1 MSSLLTN
8 ASAMTA
14 LQTLTATNKNLT
26 AAQNRISTGL
36 RVSTASDNAAYW
48 SIATT
53 MKSDNAAL
61 SAVKDAIGLGAAT
74 IDTMYT
80 ALDTTKEIV
89 TEIKKKL
96 VAARDAGVDRAKV
109 QTEISDLQK
118 QLKASASS
126 AVFNGENW
134 LDTNSD
140 TTANPSYNA
149 TRAVV
154 ASFSRAGGVVTID
167 KIDIDISK
175 LHLFNAGATDNSAA
189 STGIF
194 DRLRNKADDGTTDTA
209 AWGALDATSVG
220 KLGTVSVAEFDISK
234 LTNSAEDLAV
244 LEQLTADV
252 DTALN
257 ELTDSISY
265 LGSIK
270 NRVDIQNDFVNALSD
285 AITRGVGQLVDANM
299 EEESTKLQALQ
310 VQQQLGIQALSI
322 ANSSTQNILSLFR

>member
-1 MSSLLTN
+1 
-8 ASAMTA
+8 
-14 LQTLTATNKNLT
+14 
-26 AAQNRISTGL
+26 
-36 RVSTASDNAAYW
+36 VSTASDNAAYW

-109 QTEISDLQK
+109 QTEISDLQN

-134 LDTNSD
+134 LDVNSSAD
-140 TTANPSYNA
+140 DYNDI
-149 TRAVV
+149 RAVV

-175 LHLFNAGATDNSAA
+175 MHLFDAAGNN
-189 STGIF
+189 GIF
-194 DRLRNKADDGTTDTA
+194 DRDRSAGFSAGSNITGS
-209 AWGALDATSVG
+209 SV
-220 KLGTVSVAEFDISK
+220 SDFDISGV
-234 LTNSAEDLAV
+234 TNEANDLAD
-244 LEQLTADV
+244 LEGLTQAV
-252 DTALN
+252 DDALQ
-257 ELTDSISY
+257 ELTDAISY

-270 NRVDIQNDFVNALSD
+270 KRVDIQNDFVTALSD
-285 AITRGVGQLVDANM
+285 AITRGIGQLVDANM

-322 ANSSTQNILSLFR
+322 ANSSMQNVLSLFRG

>member
-14 LQTLTATNKNLT
+14 LQTLTATNKNLAGT
-26 AAQNRISTGL
+26 QNRISTGL

-109 QTEISDLQK
+109 QTEISDLQN

-134 LDTNSD
+134 LDVDSSAAD
-140 TTANPSYNA
+140 YNNI
-149 TRAVV
+149 RAVV

-175 LHLFNAGATDNSAA
+175 MHLFDANGNL
-189 STGIF
+189 GIF
-194 DRLRNKADDGTTDTA
+194 D
-209 AWGALDATSVG
+209 LDRSAGFSAGGNITGTSV
-220 KLGTVSVAEFDISK
+220 SDFDISGV
-234 LTNSAEDLAV
+234 TNEANDLAD
-244 LEQLTADV
+244 LEGLTQAV
-252 DTALN
+252 DDALQ
-257 ELTDSISY
+257 ELTDAASY

-285 AITRGVGQLVDANM
+285 AITRGIGQLVDANM

-322 ANSSTQNILSLFR
+322 ANSSMQNVLSLFRG

>member
-26 AAQNRISTGL
+26 AAQNRISTGM

-109 QTEISDLQK
+109 QTEITDLQN

-134 LDTNSD
+134 LSVDSSAAD
-140 TTANPSYNA
+140 YNA

-175 LHLFNAGATDNSAA
+175 LHLFDNGKGLFDETLTAVNVTAGTA
-189 STGIF
+189 TGIHN
-194 DRLRNKADDGTTDTA
+194 RVDDSQT
-209 AWGALDATSVG
+209 
-220 KLGTVSVAEFDISK
+220 TVSVFSFDISAVSNNA
-234 LTNSAEDLAV
+234 TDLQQ
-244 LEQLTADV
+244 LENLTAAV
-252 DTALN
+252 DGVLN
-257 ELTDSISY
+257 RLTDSISY

-270 NRVDIQNDFVNALSD
+270 NRVDIQKDFVNALSD
-285 AITRGVGQLVDANM
+285 AISRGVGQLVDANM

-322 ANSSTQNILSLFR
+322 ANSSMQNVLSLFRG

>member
-26 AAQNRISTGL
+26 AAQTRISTGM

-109 QTEISDLQK
+109 QTEITDLQN
-118 QLKASASS
+118 QLKATASS

-134 LDTNSD
+134 LDVDSNATD
-140 TTANPSYNA
+140 YNA

-175 LHLFNAGATDNSAA
+175 MHLFDANGQVGLYDEALKDETGTDYTFTAVQQRTGTAGTK
-189 STGIF
+189 I
-194 DRLRNKADDGTTDTA
+194 
-209 AWGALDATSVG
+209 SVF
-220 KLGTVSVAEFDISK
+220 TFDISGVTNAAADLAELENVTKGVDAVLNK
-234 LTNSAEDLAV
+234 LTDAA
-244 LEQLTADV
+244 
-252 DTALN
+252 
-257 ELTDSISY
+257 SY

-270 NRVDIQNDFVNALSD
+270 KRVDIQNDFVNALSD
-285 AITRGVGQLVDANM
+285 AISRGIGQLVDANM

>member
-8 ASAMTA
+8 SSAMTA
-14 LQTLTATNKNLT
+14 LQTLTATNKNLAST
-26 AAQNRISTGL
+26 QNRISTGL

-109 QTEISDLQK
+109 QTEISDLQN
-118 QLKASASS
+118 QLKSTASS

-134 LDTNSD
+134 LDVDSSAGD
-140 TTANPSYNA
+140 YNNI
-149 TRAVV
+149 RAVV

-175 LHLFNAGATDNSAA
+175 MHLFDAAGN
-189 STGIF
+189 GIF
-194 DRLRNKADDGTTDTA
+194 DRDRSAGFQAGGNITG
-209 AWGALDATSVG
+209 TSV
-220 KLGTVSVAEFDISK
+220 SDFDISDV
-234 LTNSAEDLAV
+234 TNEANDLAD
-244 LEQLTADV
+244 LEGLTQAV
-252 DTALN
+252 DDALQ
-257 ELTDSISY
+257 ELTDAISY

-285 AITRGVGQLVDANM
+285 AITRGIGQLVDANM

>member
-8 ASAMTA
+8 SSAMTA
-14 LQTLTATNKNLT
+14 LQTLTATNKNLAST
-26 AAQNRISTGL
+26 QNRISTGL

-109 QTEISDLQK
+109 QTEISDLQN

-134 LDTNSD
+134 LDVDSSAGD
-140 TTANPSYNA
+140 YNNI
-149 TRAVV
+149 RAVV

-175 LHLFNAGATDNSAA
+175 MHLFDAAGN
-189 STGIF
+189 GIF
-194 DRLRNKADDGTTDTA
+194 DRDRSAGFQAGGNITG
-209 AWGALDATSVG
+209 TSV
-220 KLGTVSVAEFDISK
+220 SDFDISDV
-234 LTNSAEDLAV
+234 TNEANDLAD
-244 LEQLTADV
+244 LEGLTQAV
-252 DTALN
+252 DDALQ
-257 ELTDSISY
+257 ELTDAASY

-285 AITRGVGQLVDANM
+285 AITRGIGQLVDANM

>member
-26 AAQNRISTGL
+26 AAQTRISTGM

-109 QTEISDLQK
+109 QTEITDLQN

-149 TRAVV
+149 KRAVV

-175 LHLFNAGATDNSAA
+175 LHLFNNGKGLFDETLTAVAVTAGTATGIHNRVDNSQ
-189 STGIF
+189 T
-194 DRLRNKADDGTTDTA
+194 
-209 AWGALDATSVG
+209 
-220 KLGTVSVAEFDISK
+220 TVSVFSFDISAVS
-234 LTNSAEDLAV
+234 NNADDLLQ
-244 LEQLTADV
+244 LENLTAAV
-252 DTALN
+252 DGVLN
-257 ELTDSISY
+257 RLTDSISY

-270 NRVDIQNDFVNALSD
+270 NRVDIQKDFVNALSD
-285 AITRGVGQLVDANM
+285 AISRGIGQLVDANM

>member
-14 LQTLTATNKNLT
+14 LQTLTATNKNMT
-26 AAQNRISTGL
+26 ATQTRISTGM

-109 QTEISDLQK
+109 QTEITDLQN

-134 LDTNSD
+134 LDVDSSA
-140 TTANPSYNA
+140 TAYNA

-154 ASFSRAGGVVTID
+154 ASFSRAGGAVSID

-175 LHLFNAGATDNSAA
+175 MHLFDANGQVGLYDEALEDDTGTAYTFTAVTQRTGTAGAK
-189 STGIF
+189 I
-194 DRLRNKADDGTTDTA
+194 
-209 AWGALDATSVG
+209 SVF
-220 KLGTVSVAEFDISK
+220 TFDISGVTNAAAD
-234 LTNSAEDLAV
+234 LTELENVTKGVDAV
-244 LEQLTADV
+244 LNQ
-252 DTALN
+252 
-257 ELTDSISY
+257 LTDSASY

-270 NRVDIQNDFVNALSD
+270 KRVDIQNDFVTALSD

>member
-8 ASAMTA
+8 SSAMTA
-14 LQTLTATNKNLT
+14 LQTLTATNKNMT
-26 AAQNRISTGL
+26 ATQTRISTGL
-36 RVSTASDNAAYW
+36 RVSSASDNAAYW

-109 QTEISDLQK
+109 QTEISDLQN
-118 QLKASASS
+118 QLKSTASS

-134 LDTNSD
+134 LDVDSSAGD
-140 TTANPSYNA
+140 YNNI
-149 TRAVV
+149 RAVV

-175 LHLFNAGATDNSAA
+175 MHLFDAAGN
-189 STGIF
+189 GIF
-194 DRLRNKADDGTTDTA
+194 DRDRSAGFQAGGNITG
-209 AWGALDATSVG
+209 TSV
-220 KLGTVSVAEFDISK
+220 SDFDISDV
-234 LTNSAEDLAV
+234 TNEANDLAD
-244 LEQLTADV
+244 LEGLTQAV
-252 DTALN
+252 DDALQ
-257 ELTDSISY
+257 ELTDAASY

-285 AITRGVGQLVDANM
+285 AITRGIGQLVDANM

-322 ANSSTQNILSLFR
+322 ANSSMQNVLSLFRG

>member
-14 LQTLTATNKNLT
+14 LQTLTATNKNMT
-26 AAQNRISTGL
+26 ATQTRISTGM

-109 QTEISDLQK
+109 QTEITDLQN
-118 QLKASASS
+118 QLKSSASS

-134 LDTNSD
+134 LDVDSSA
-140 TTANPSYNA
+140 TAYNA

-154 ASFSRAGGVVTID
+154 ASFSRAGGAVSID

-175 LHLFNAGATDNSAA
+175 MHLFDANGQVGLYDEALEDDTGTAYTFTAVTQRTGTAGAK
-189 STGIF
+189 I
-194 DRLRNKADDGTTDTA
+194 
-209 AWGALDATSVG
+209 SVF
-220 KLGTVSVAEFDISK
+220 TFDISGVTNAAAD
-234 LTNSAEDLAV
+234 LTELENVTKGVDAV
-244 LEQLTADV
+244 LNQ
-252 DTALN
+252 
-257 ELTDSISY
+257 LTDSASY
-265 LGSIK
+265 LGSVK
-270 NRVDIQNDFVNALSD
+270 KRVDIQNDFVTALSD
-285 AITRGVGQLVDANM
+285 AVTRGIGQLVDANM

>member
-26 AAQNRISTGL
+26 AAQTRISTGM

-118 QLKASASS
+118 QLKSTASS

-149 TRAVV
+149 KRAVV

-175 LHLFNAGATDNSAA
+175 LHLFNADGTDNSAA

-194 DRLRNKADDGTTDTA
+194 DRLRNKEDDGTTDTA

>member
-14 LQTLTATNKNLT
+14 LQTLTATNKSMT
-26 AAQNRISTGL
+26 ATQNRISTGM

-109 QTEISDLQK
+109 QTEITDLQN
-118 QLKASASS
+118 QLKATASS

-134 LDTNSD
+134 LSTDTDD
-140 TTANPSYNA
+140 TAYNA

-167 KIDIDISK
+167 KIDIDVSQF
-175 LHLFNAGATDNSAA
+175 HLFDDGTGVGLFDKALTGVDTSATGVNITNRAGATPDDNTNGTS
-189 STGIF
+189 IF
-194 DRLRNKADDGTTDTA
+194 
-209 AWGALDATSVG
+209 S
-220 KLGTVSVAEFDISK
+220 FDISGV
-234 LTNSAEDLAV
+234 TNSADDLAA
-244 LEQLTADV
+244 LETLTAGV
-252 DTALN
+252 DEVLN
-257 ELTDSISY
+257 SLTDSISY
-265 LGSIK
+265 LGSVK
-270 NRVDIQNDFVNALSD
+270 NRVDIQNDFVSALSD
-285 AITRGVGQLVDANM
+285 AITRGIGQLVDANM

>member
-14 LQTLTATNKNLT
+14 LQTLTATNKNLA
-26 AAQNRISTGL
+26 AAQNRISTGM

-53 MKSDNAAL
+53 MRSDNEAL

-89 TEIKKKL
+89 SEIKKKL

-109 QTEISDLQK
+109 QTEITDLQN

-134 LDTNSD
+134 LDVDSNATD
-140 TTANPSYNA
+140 YNG

-175 LHLFNAGATDNSAA
+175 MHLFDANGQVGLYDEALKDETGTDYTFTAVQKRTGTAGTK
-189 STGIF
+189 I
-194 DRLRNKADDGTTDTA
+194 
-209 AWGALDATSVG
+209 SVF
-220 KLGTVSVAEFDISK
+220 TFDISGVTNAAADLAELENVTKGVDAVLNK
-234 LTNSAEDLAV
+234 LTDAA
-244 LEQLTADV
+244 
-252 DTALN
+252 
-257 ELTDSISY
+257 SY

-270 NRVDIQNDFVNALSD
+270 KRVDIQNDFVNALSD
-285 AITRGVGQLVDANM
+285 AISRGIGQLVDANM

-322 ANSSTQNILSLFR
+322 ANSSMQNVLSLFRG

>member
-1 MSSLLTN
+1 
-8 ASAMTA
+8 
-14 LQTLTATNKNLT
+14 
-26 AAQNRISTGL
+26 
-36 RVSTASDNAAYW
+36 
-48 SIATT
+48 

-109 QTEISDLQK
+109 QTEISDLQN

-134 LDTNSD
+134 LDVDSSAAD
-140 TTANPSYNA
+140 YNNI
-149 TRAVV
+149 RAVV

-175 LHLFNAGATDNSAA
+175 MHLFDANGNL
-189 STGIF
+189 GIF
-194 DRLRNKADDGTTDTA
+194 D
-209 AWGALDATSVG
+209 LDRSAGFSAGGNIAGTSV
-220 KLGTVSVAEFDISK
+220 SDFDISGV
-234 LTNSAEDLAV
+234 TNEANDLAD
-244 LEQLTADV
+244 LEGLTQAV
-252 DTALN
+252 DDALQ
-257 ELTDSISY
+257 ELTDAASY

-285 AITRGVGQLVDANM
+285 AITRGIGQLVDANM

>member
-14 LQTLTATNKNLT
+14 LQTLTATNKNLAGT
-26 AAQNRISTGL
+26 QNRISTGL

-109 QTEISDLQK
+109 QTEISDLQN

-134 LDTNSD
+134 LDVDSSAAD
-140 TTANPSYNA
+140 YNNI
-149 TRAVV
+149 RAVV

-175 LHLFNAGATDNSAA
+175 MHLFDANGNL
-189 STGIF
+189 GIF
-194 DRLRNKADDGTTDTA
+194 D
-209 AWGALDATSVG
+209 LDRSAGFSAGGNIAGTSV
-220 KLGTVSVAEFDISK
+220 SDFDISGV
-234 LTNSAEDLAV
+234 TNEANDLAD
-244 LEQLTADV
+244 LEGLTQAV
-252 DTALN
+252 DDALQ
-257 ELTDSISY
+257 ELTDAASY

-285 AITRGVGQLVDANM
+285 AITRGIGQLVDANM

-322 ANSSTQNILSLFR
+322 ANSSMQNVLSLFRG

>member
-26 AAQNRISTGL
+26 AAQNRISTGM

-109 QTEISDLQK
+109 QTEITDLQN

-134 LDTNSD
+134 LDVNSD
-140 TTANPSYNA
+140 ATAYNA

-175 LHLFNAGATDNSAA
+175 LHLFDAGTGSGLFDRDLDAPNAVAGSNGATSA
-189 STGIF
+189 TGAGLKTR
-194 DRLRNKADDGTTDTA
+194 DVDGDGT
-209 AWGALDATSVG
+209 GEPLSVF
-220 KLGTVSVAEFDISK
+220 TFDISELK
-234 LTNSAEDLAV
+234 NNAEHLAALEYLTGK
-244 LEQLTADV
+244 V
-252 DTALN
+252 DGVLN
-257 ELTDSISY
+257 ELTDAMSY

-270 NRVDIQNDFVNALSD
+270 KRVDIQNDFVNALSD
-285 AITRGVGQLVDANM
+285 AITRGIGQLVDANM

>member
-14 LQTLTATNKNLT
+14 LQTLTATNKNMT
-26 AAQNRISTGL
+26 ATQTRISTGM

-109 QTEISDLQK
+109 QTEITDLQN

-134 LDTNSD
+134 LDVDSSA
-140 TTANPSYNA
+140 TAYNNI
-149 TRAVV
+149 RAVV
-154 ASFSRAGGVVTID
+154 ASFSRAGGAVSID
-167 KIDIDISK
+167 KIDINISK
-175 LHLFNAGATDNSAA
+175 MHLFDANGQVGLYDEALEDDTGTAYTFTAVTQRTGTAGAK
-189 STGIF
+189 I
-194 DRLRNKADDGTTDTA
+194 
-209 AWGALDATSVG
+209 SVF
-220 KLGTVSVAEFDISK
+220 TFDISGVTNAAAD
-234 LTNSAEDLAV
+234 LTELENVTKGVDAV
-244 LEQLTADV
+244 LNQ
-252 DTALN
+252 
-257 ELTDSISY
+257 LTDSASY
-265 LGSIK
+265 LGSVK
-270 NRVDIQNDFVNALSD
+270 KRVDIQNDFVTALSD
-285 AITRGVGQLVDANM
+285 AVTRGVGQLVDANM

-322 ANSSTQNILSLFR
+322 ANSSMQNILSLFR

>member
-14 LQTLTATNKNLT
+14 LQTLTATNKNLAST
-26 AAQNRISTGL
+26 QNRISTGL

-109 QTEISDLQK
+109 QTEISDLQN

-134 LDTNSD
+134 LDVDSSAGD
-140 TTANPSYNA
+140 YNNI
-149 TRAVV
+149 RAVV

-175 LHLFNAGATDNSAA
+175 MHLFDAAGN
-189 STGIF
+189 GIF
-194 DRLRNKADDGTTDTA
+194 DRDRSAGFQAGGNITG
-209 AWGALDATSVG
+209 TSV
-220 KLGTVSVAEFDISK
+220 SDFDISDV
-234 LTNSAEDLAV
+234 TNEANDLAD
-244 LEQLTADV
+244 LEGLTQAV
-252 DTALN
+252 DDALQ
-257 ELTDSISY
+257 ELTDAISY

-285 AITRGVGQLVDANM
+285 AITRGIGQLVDANM

-322 ANSSTQNILSLFR
+322 ANSSMQNVLSLFRG

>member
-8 ASAMTA
+8 SSAMTA
-14 LQTLTATNKNLT
+14 LQTLTATNKNMT
-26 AAQNRISTGL
+26 ATQTRISTGL
-36 RVSTASDNAAYW
+36 RVSSASDNAAYW

-109 QTEISDLQK
+109 QTEISDLQN

-134 LDTNSD
+134 LDVDSSAGD
-140 TTANPSYNA
+140 YNNI
-149 TRAVV
+149 RAVV

-175 LHLFNAGATDNSAA
+175 MHLFDAAGN
-189 STGIF
+189 GIF
-194 DRLRNKADDGTTDTA
+194 DRDRSAGFQAGGNITG
-209 AWGALDATSVG
+209 TSV
-220 KLGTVSVAEFDISK
+220 SDFDISDV
-234 LTNSAEDLAV
+234 TNEANDLAD
-244 LEQLTADV
+244 LEGLTQAV
-252 DTALN
+252 DDALQ
-257 ELTDSISY
+257 ELTDAISY

-285 AITRGVGQLVDANM
+285 AITRGIGQLVDANM

-322 ANSSTQNILSLFR
+322 ANSSMQNVLSLFRG

>member
-14 LQTLTATNKNLT
+14 LQTLTATNKNLSSV
-26 AAQNRISTGL
+26 QNRISTGM

-109 QTEISDLQK
+109 QTEITDLQN

-134 LDTNSD
+134 LDVDSSA
-140 TTANPSYNA
+140 TAYNNI
-149 TRAVV
+149 RAVV
-154 ASFSRAGGVVTID
+154 ASFSRAGGAVSID

-175 LHLFNAGATDNSAA
+175 MHLFDANGQVGLYDEALEDDTGTAYTFTAVTQRTGTAGAK
-189 STGIF
+189 I
-194 DRLRNKADDGTTDTA
+194 
-209 AWGALDATSVG
+209 SVF
-220 KLGTVSVAEFDISK
+220 TFDISGVTNAAAD
-234 LTNSAEDLAV
+234 LTELENVTKGVDAV
-244 LEQLTADV
+244 LNQ
-252 DTALN
+252 
-257 ELTDSISY
+257 LTDSASY
-265 LGSIK
+265 LGSVK
-270 NRVDIQNDFVNALSD
+270 KRVDIQNDFVTALSD
-285 AITRGVGQLVDANM
+285 AVTRGIGQLVDANM

>member
-26 AAQNRISTGL
+26 AAQNRISTGM
-36 RVSTASDNAAYW
+36 RVSTASDNAAYC
-48 SIATT
+48 
-53 MKSDNAAL
+53 

-109 QTEISDLQK
+109 QTEITDLQN

-134 LDTNSD
+134 LDVDSNATD
-140 TTANPSYNA
+140 YNA

-167 KIDIDISK
+167 KIDIDIRK
-175 LHLFNAGATDNSAA
+175 MHLFDANGQVGLYDEALKDETGTDYTFTAVQQRTGTAGTK
-189 STGIF
+189 I
-194 DRLRNKADDGTTDTA
+194 
-209 AWGALDATSVG
+209 SVF
-220 KLGTVSVAEFDISK
+220 TFDISGVTNAAADLAELENVTKGVDAVLNK
-234 LTNSAEDLAV
+234 LTDAA
-244 LEQLTADV
+244 
-252 DTALN
+252 
-257 ELTDSISY
+257 SY

-270 NRVDIQNDFVNALSD
+270 KRVDIQNDFVNALSD
-285 AITRGVGQLVDANM
+285 AISRGIGQLVDANM

-322 ANSSTQNILSLFR
+322 ANSSMQNVLSLFRG

>member
-8 ASAMTA
+8 SSAMTA
-14 LQTLTATNKNLT
+14 LQTLTATNKNMT
-26 AAQNRISTGL
+26 ATQTRISTGL
-36 RVSTASDNAAYW
+36 RVSSASDNAAYW

-118 QLKASASS
+118 QLKSSASS

-134 LDTNSD
+134 LDVDSSAAD
-140 TTANPSYNA
+140 YNA

-154 ASFSRAGGVVTID
+154 ASFSRAGGAVSID

-175 LHLFNAGATDNSAA
+175 MHLFDANGDV
-189 STGIF
+189 GIF
-194 DRLRNKADDGTTDTA
+194 DKDRSADFSAGGNVT
-209 AWGALDATSVG
+209 GTSVYD
-220 KLGTVSVAEFDISK
+220 FDISGV
-234 LTNSAEDLAV
+234 TNEANDLAD
-244 LEQLTADV
+244 LEGLTGAV
-252 DTALN
+252 DAALQ
-257 ELTDSISY
+257 ELTDAASY

-285 AITRGVGQLVDANM
+285 AITRGIGQLVDANM

>member
-26 AAQNRISTGL
+26 AAQTRISTGM

-109 QTEISDLQK
+109 QTEITDLQN

-134 LDTNSD
+134 LDVNSD
-140 TTANPSYNA
+140 ATAYNA

-175 LHLFNAGATDNSAA
+175 FHLFDS
-189 STGIF
+189 
-194 DRLRNKADDGTTDTA
+194 GTNT
-209 AWGALDATSVG
+209 TSVG
-220 KLGTVSVAEFDISK
+220 LFDKALTGVDTTATGVNLKSRDDAVPDDNSGSVSIYGFDISK
-234 LTNSAEDLAV
+234 VTNSAVDLAM
-244 LEQLTADV
+244 LEKLTAGV
-252 DTALN
+252 DAILN
-257 ELTDSISY
+257 QLTDSISY

-270 NRVDIQNDFVNALSD
+270 NRVDIQKDFVNALSD
-285 AITRGVGQLVDANM
+285 AISRGIGQLVDANM

>member
-14 LQTLTATNKNLT
+14 LQTLTATNKNMT
-26 AAQNRISTGL
+26 ATQTRISTGM

-109 QTEISDLQK
+109 QTEITDLQN

-134 LDTNSD
+134 LSVDSGD
-140 TTANPSYNA
+140 AAYNA

-167 KIDIDISK
+167 KIDIDISQF
-175 LHLFNAGATDNSAA
+175 HLFDSDGTGVGLFDKALTGVDTSATGVNITNRAGAAPDDNTNGTS
-189 STGIF
+189 IF
-194 DRLRNKADDGTTDTA
+194 
-209 AWGALDATSVG
+209 S
-220 KLGTVSVAEFDISK
+220 FDISGV
-234 LTNSAEDLAV
+234 TNSADDLAA
-244 LEQLTADV
+244 LETLTAGV
-252 DTALN
+252 DEVLN
-257 ELTDSISY
+257 SLTDSISY
-265 LGSIK
+265 LGSVK
-270 NRVDIQNDFVNALSD
+270 NRVDIQNDFVSALSD
-285 AITRGVGQLVDANM
+285 AITRGIGQLVDANM

>member
-26 AAQNRISTGL
+26 AAQTRISTGM

-109 QTEISDLQK
+109 QTEITDLQN

-134 LDTNSD
+134 LSVDSSATD
-140 TTANPSYNA
+140 YNA

-167 KIDIDISK
+167 KIDIDISQF
-175 LHLFNAGATDNSAA
+175 HLFDASTTGTGLFDKALTGVDTTATGVNLKSRAGAEPDDNS
-189 STGIF
+189 
-194 DRLRNKADDGTTDTA
+194 D
-209 AWGALDATSVG
+209 SVSIYG
-220 KLGTVSVAEFDISK
+220 FDISEV
-234 LTNSAEDLAV
+234 TNSADDLAM
-244 LEQLTADV
+244 LEKLTAGV
-252 DTALN
+252 DAILN
-257 ELTDSISY
+257 QLTDSISY

-270 NRVDIQNDFVNALSD
+270 NRVDIQNDFVTALSD
-285 AITRGVGQLVDANM
+285 AITRGIGQLVDANM

-322 ANSSTQNILSLFR
+322 ANSSMQNVLSLFRG

>member
-14 LQTLTATNKNLT
+14 LQTLTATNKNMT
-26 AAQNRISTGL
+26 ATQTRISTGM

-109 QTEISDLQK
+109 QTEITDLQN
-118 QLKASASS
+118 QLKTSASS

-134 LDTNSD
+134 LDVDSSA
-140 TTANPSYNA
+140 TAYNA

-154 ASFSRAGGVVTID
+154 ASFSRAGGAVTID

-175 LHLFNAGATDNSAA
+175 MHLFDANGQVGLYDEALEDDTGTAYTFTAVTQRTGTAGAK
-189 STGIF
+189 I
-194 DRLRNKADDGTTDTA
+194 
-209 AWGALDATSVG
+209 SVF
-220 KLGTVSVAEFDISK
+220 TFDISGVTNAAAD
-234 LTNSAEDLAV
+234 LTE
-244 LEQLTADV
+244 LENVT
-252 DTALN
+252 
-257 ELTDSISY
+257 
-265 LGSIK
+265 
-270 NRVDIQNDFVNALSD
+270 
-285 AITRGVGQLVDANM
+285 
-299 EEESTKLQALQ
+299 
-310 VQQQLGIQALSI
+310 
-322 ANSSTQNILSLFR
+322 

>member
-14 LQTLTATNKNLT
+14 LQTLTATNKNLA
-26 AAQNRISTGL
+26 AAQNRISTGM

-89 TEIKKKL
+89 SEIKKKL

-109 QTEISDLQK
+109 QTEITDLQN

-149 TRAVV
+149 KRAVV

-175 LHLFNAGATDNSAA
+175 MHLFDANGQVGLYDEALKDETGTDYTFNAVQKR
-189 STGIF
+189 TGT
-194 DRLRNKADDGTTDTA
+194 AGTKI
-209 AWGALDATSVG
+209 SVF
-220 KLGTVSVAEFDISK
+220 TFDISGVTNAAADLAELENVTKGVDAVLNK
-234 LTNSAEDLAV
+234 LTDAA
-244 LEQLTADV
+244 
-252 DTALN
+252 
-257 ELTDSISY
+257 SY

-270 NRVDIQNDFVNALSD
+270 KRVDIQNDFVNALSD
-285 AITRGVGQLVDANM
+285 AISRGIGQLVDANM

-322 ANSSTQNILSLFR
+322 ANSSMQNVLSLFRG